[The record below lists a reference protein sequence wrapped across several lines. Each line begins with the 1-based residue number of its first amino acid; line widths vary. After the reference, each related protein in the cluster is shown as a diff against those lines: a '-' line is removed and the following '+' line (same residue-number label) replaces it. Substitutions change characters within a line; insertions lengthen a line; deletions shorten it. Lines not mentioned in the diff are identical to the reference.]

1 MKMIKTED
9 AVGRVLQHDVTK
21 IVPGEFKGRLFKK
34 GHVIREEDIEPL
46 LKAGKFHVYV
56 WEDTPG
62 LVHENDAAQILI
74 DATCS
79 EAEGLEFAE
88 VKEGKI
94 DVFAARDGLLKVDKE
109 QLLNLNMID
118 EIMFAT
124 LHNNMEVKKGEKIGG
139 TRVIPLMI
147 REELLEEAKK
157 TCNKNLISVKEIKK
171 KKVGIVTTGS
181 EVFTGKIKDKFGPV
195 IRAKVEYFGCEVLG
209 QSIID
214 DKKEKIS
221 EAIME
226 WFEKGAELVVCTGG
240 MSVDP
245 DDMTPTAIKD
255 CGGELVTYGSPVL
268 PGAMLLLSYL
278 DGKPI
283 LGLPACVMYSKRTV
297 FDLVLPRVLADEKLT
312 KRDIAELGHGGLCM
326 DCPVCTYP
334 YCSFGK

>member
-1 MKMIKTED
+1 M
-9 AVGRVLQHDVTK
+9 
-21 IVPGEFKGRLFKK
+21 
-34 GHVIREEDIEPL
+34 
-46 LKAGKFHVYV
+46 
-56 WEDTPG
+56 
-62 LVHENDAAQILI
+62 
-74 DATCS
+74 
-79 EAEGLEFAE
+79 
-88 VKEGKI
+88 
-94 DVFAARDGLLKVDKE
+94 LKVDKE

-147 REELLEEAKK
+147 REELLEQAKK

-195 IRAKVEYFGCEVLG
+195 IRDKVEYFGCEVLG

-221 EAIME
+221 EAILE

-278 DGKPI
+278 NEKPI

-334 YCSFGK
+334 HCSFGK